1 MTLAVIPSD
10 YGERVYAGWLGKCI
24 GVRFGAPLEGWTY
37 DDIRRNVG
45 ELDGYLNEA
54 PGKLFKPD
62 DDTALPMILIRALQ
76 DHPSAGYDLSPQQ
89 IADAWLNYL
98 GDQQGTL
105 WWGGY
110 GVSTEHTAYLNLVS
124 GIPAPRS
131 GSIAQNGAIV
141 AEQIG
146 GQIFSDIW
154 GLVVPGN
161 PALAADLAARASSV
175 SHDGN
180 GIFGGR
186 FIAALVSAAFQE
198 ADPLKL
204 IITGLALIPSD
215 SEYARVVRAVL
226 DFHAQHPD
234 DWRACMAFL
243 QANFGYGRYP
253 GAVHIIPN
261 AGVVVMALAYGRG
274 DFTRAIQIANMA
286 GWDTDCNVGNVG
298 AIMGVAVG
306 LEGIEWRWREP
317 LNDLLIAAS
326 VIGTRNLLTIPQ
338 CADLFCALGR
348 ALAGETVPQR
358 PRYHFRYRG
367 STCNFQAQG
376 VGGRVIEIRQ
386 SAGASDE
393 GTLQASVRKL
403 GKKGE
408 LRLFTRTYY
417 RPAELSGNYYGA
429 TFTPLIVPG
438 QTVTA
443 EVYLPADAPSALQAS
458 LYVFDDHAGE
468 RHQSVGQALVP
479 GAWQT
484 LTWQIPRLDGVCL
497 SQVGVIVRNLGAD
510 WQMGAFHLKALDW
523 SGPPDYSLDFSC
535 ERAEGSAISQWT
547 KLRGYWRLEG
557 DARYHGSGPGL
568 CETYTGDIAW
578 EDYRLEARVIP
589 VIGDHHNLNIRVQ
602 GALRSYAGGLGPQGT
617 LALYRKSGQDYTLV
631 ASAPFPWQLGTPVI
645 LRLTAQGNRL
655 TLEAERDGQR
665 AALTWVDP
673 APYRHG
679 QIGLSTWHGS
689 HTAYEG
695 VRVSPLV
702 PEADA

>member
-1 MTLAVIPSD
+1 
-10 YGERVYAGWLGKCI
+10 
-24 GVRFGAPLEGWTY
+24 
-37 DDIRRNVG
+37 
-45 ELDGYLNEA
+45 
-54 PGKLFKPD
+54 
-62 DDTALPMILIRALQ
+62 
-76 DHPSAGYDLSPQQ
+76 
-89 IADAWLNYL
+89 
-98 GDQQGTL
+98 
-105 WWGGY
+105 
-110 GVSTEHTAYLNLVS
+110 
-124 GIPAPRS
+124 
-131 GSIAQNGAIV
+131 
-141 AEQIG
+141 
-146 GQIFSDIW
+146 
-154 GLVVPGN
+154 
-161 PALAADLAARASSV
+161 
-175 SHDGN
+175 
-180 GIFGGR
+180 
-186 FIAALVSAAFQE
+186 
-198 ADPLKL
+198 
-204 IITGLALIPSD
+204 
-215 SEYARVVRAVL
+215 
-226 DFHAQHPD
+226 
-234 DWRACMAFL
+234 
-243 QANFGYGRYP
+243 
-253 GAVHIIPN
+253 
-261 AGVVVMALAYGRG
+261 
-274 DFTRAIQIANMA
+274 
-286 GWDTDCNVGNVG
+286 
-298 AIMGVAVG
+298 VAVG